1 MRYFRTSF
9 AALFLIFSMILG
21 GDAPFRGVLLKEAKP
36 APSPTVETE
45 QKQSPYDYDLSEY
58 MTMGDITA
66 VQAEFDDPAVCTEKE
81 VDAAVFQ
88 VLLSQ
93 ADFEEKPLNQKAELY
108 NRVTVDLA
116 VMQNQTVLSEYSRID
131 YTVVIGLE
139 TENGEDPV
147 LGEALLGATV
157 GESRSAAYTY
167 PEVLGGEGLSGQS
180 VVLYATV
187 KKIEKQLIPELIDA
201 TVGEISGDT
210 FATVQ
215 EFREAIRQDI
225 YAQKELAKIQA
236 VWLAIKRDA
245 HVRRFPEKELQEHIA
260 SYQSYYETLA
270 AQYELTLE
278 QLVTTYMG
286 QTMEEFTASAREYAE
301 EMTTNDMIFT
311 QLIRLQNMTLTDEEY
326 LAGAREY
333 FEKDEAGFSTFEE
346 FVEYYTEEGLRR
358 ELLKDKALK
367 TVVDGAVR
375 IGG

>member
-21 GDAPFRGVLLKEAKP
+21 GDAPLRGVLLKEAKP

-45 QKQSPYDYDLSEY
+45 QKQRPYDYDLSEY

-88 VLLSQ
+88 ILLSQ

-116 VMQNQTVLSEYSRID
+116 VMQNQTVLAEYSRID

-139 TENGEDPV
+139 TENGEDPI

-210 FATVQ
+210 FTTVQ

-245 HVRRFPEKELQEHIA
+245 HVRRFPEKELQEHIV

-270 AQYELTLE
+270 ARYELTLE

-333 FEKDEAGFSTFEE
+333 FEKDDAGFSTFEE